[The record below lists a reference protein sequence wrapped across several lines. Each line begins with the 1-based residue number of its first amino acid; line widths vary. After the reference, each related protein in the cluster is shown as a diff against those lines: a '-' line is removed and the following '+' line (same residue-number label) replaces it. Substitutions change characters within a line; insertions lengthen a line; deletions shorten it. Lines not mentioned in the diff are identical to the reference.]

1 MNSDSGKNSGDGV
14 TFLSDLLSCQSVN
27 PLSLRLH
34 VQGRRL
40 FDNIRHRH
48 AQELLSR
55 ILTDLDQLLAELD
68 ASQLERVSSFLTD
81 VPSEESAFQDFVGRL
96 FGNASESGSIL
107 SVLQCLRDVTG
118 GSPAFAR
125 LESDWTLLSQLTSN
139 GSVEG
144 YVSVAESDPAC
155 SKDVI
160 NDHRS
165 RIDAVSK
172 SESVAYTAFRRSD
185 FRQVRLRN
193 FVKIHQVGQGA
204 YGDVWLAEDIVNQT
218 PVALKKLKLNE
229 DREGFP
235 KSAIREIVLLNTLKH
250 RNIVNLL
257 GIAHSQSDVDSG
269 KDHVWMVF
277 EYLPFDLSGY
287 IEALRDPTEKREKL
301 TKPLMWLSIGEIK
314 SIMRQLLRAVY
325 FCHRNNVL
333 HRDLKTANLL
343 MDHDGTI
350 KLADFGLA
358 RVCPTGKG
366 ILTNRVV
373 TLWYRPPELLLGSE
387 NYDSGVDMWSVG
399 CIMAELVCGT
409 HIFAADKEP
418 VILKLIAERLG
429 LPSDADIKF
438 LKTLPLWNEPLANP
452 LHPDRQS
459 AVVPRK
465 KEFEKTFKVTNE
477 LGDEGWDLLRQ
488 LFAWNPANRISARKA
503 LQHPWFSVQPL
514 PSGLVSRANVKV
526 AHSYMT
532 KNQRKR
538 ESQKQPLRRTEYVKY
553 ANTGDIRR
561 ALEKQRAN
569 AQEKQG
575 TFKRKQ

>member
-1 MNSDSGKNSGDGV
+1 MDSGCVGDSAEGV
-14 TFLSDLLSCQSVN
+14 SALSSLLSCQSVN

-40 FDNIRHRH
+40 FGSIRHHH
-48 AQELLSR
+48 AQALLSR
-55 ILTDLDQLLAELD
+55 IFRTVDGLVEALDD
-68 ASQLERVSSFLTD
+68 SQLERVSAFLSD
-81 VPSEESAFQDFVGRL
+81 VPSDASSFQSFVRRL
-96 FGNASESGSIL
+96 LGDASESGSIPWL
-107 SVLQCLRDVTG
+107 LQNLHGIDGIESFVA
-118 GSPAFAR
+118 S
-125 LESDWTLLSQLTSN
+125 LESDWALLSQLTSDP
-139 GSVEG
+139 SPDG
-144 YVSVAESDPAC
+144 YAKIARADPECAGA
-155 SKDVI
+155 VLR
-160 NDHRS
+160 DHRS
-165 RIDAVSK
+165 SVGAVSDDDLA
-172 SESVAYTAFRRSD
+172 AYTAFSQSD

-204 YGDVWLAEDIVNQT
+204 YGDVWLAEDIVNKV

-257 GIAHSQSDVDSG
+257 GIAHSRSDGESG

-287 IEALRDPTEKREKL
+287 IEALRDPSEKRDKL

-314 SIMRQLLRAVY
+314 SIMHQLLRAVS

-343 MDHDGTI
+343 MKHDGTI

-366 ILTNRVV
+366 MLTNRVV
-373 TLWYRPPELLLGSE
+373 TLWYRPPELLLGSD

-418 VILKLIAERLG
+418 LILKLIAERLG
-429 LPSDADIKF
+429 LPTESDLKF

-452 LHPDRQS
+452 LHPDRQGTI
-459 AVVPRK
+459 VPRK
-465 KEFEKTFKVTNE
+465 KEFEKTFKITNE
-477 LGDEGWDLLRQ
+477 LGDEGWDFMRQ
-488 LFAWNPANRISARKA
+488 LFAWTPGNRISARKA
-503 LQHPWFSVQPL
+503 LQHPWFSVEPL
-514 PSGLVSRANVKV
+514 PSGLISRANVKA
-526 AHSYMT
+526 AHSFMT

-538 ESQKQPLRRTEYVKY
+538 ESQKQPLKRHEYVKY
-553 ANTGDIRR
+553 ANTGHIRK

-569 AQEKQG
+569 AQEKQAALNAK
-575 TFKRKQ
+575 T

>member
-1 MNSDSGKNSGDGV
+1 MDSDASNGTDDNTAS
-14 TFLSDLLSCQSVN
+14 LSALLSCQSVN

-40 FDNIRHRH
+40 FGSIRRHH
-48 AQELLSR
+48 AQKILSR
-55 ILTDLDQLLAELD
+55 ILTELD
-68 ASQLERVSSFLTD
+68 NLVDELDDAELERVSSFLENIPSD
-81 VPSEESAFQDFVGRL
+81 VAAFQDFVRKLAAG
-96 FGNASESGSIL
+96 ASESGSIAALLEHL
-107 SVLQCLRDVTG
+107 SG
-118 GSPAFAR
+118 IKAGSVALTR
-125 LESDWTLLSQLTSN
+125 LESDWALLSQLTMDPSVSN
-139 GSVEG
+139 
-144 YVSVAESDPAC
+144 YVKVARADPESSMEVLKQC
-155 SKDVI
+155 
-160 NDHRS
+160 RS
-165 RIDAVSK
+165 QIGPI
-172 SESVAYTAFRRSD
+172 SEDDCAAYSALCQSE

-204 YGDVWLAEDIVNQT
+204 YGDVWLAEDIVNKV

-257 GIAHSQSDVDSG
+257 GIAHSQSQCDSG

-287 IEALRDPTEKREKL
+287 IEALRDPTEKRDKL

-314 SIMRQLLRAVY
+314 SIMCQLLRAVA

-343 MDHDGTI
+343 MKHDGTI

-366 ILTNRVV
+366 MLTNRVV
-373 TLWYRPPELLLGSE
+373 TLWYRPPELLLGSD

-418 VILKLIAERLG
+418 LILKLIVERLG
-429 LPSDADIKF
+429 LPSESDLKF
-438 LKTLPLWNEPLANP
+438 LRTLPLWNEPLVNP
-452 LHPDRQS
+452 LHPDRHGS
-459 AVVPRK
+459 IMTRK
-465 KEFEKTFKVTNE
+465 KDFEKTFKVTNE

-488 LFAWNPANRISARKA
+488 LFAWSPGNRITASKA
-503 LQHPWFSVQPL
+503 LQHPWFTAEPL
-514 PSGLVSRANVKV
+514 PSGLISRANVKA
-526 AHSYMT
+526 AHSFMT

-538 ESQKQPLRRTEYVKY
+538 ESQKQPLKRPEYFKY
-553 ANTGDIRR
+553 ANTGHIRR
-561 ALEKQRAN
+561 TLEKQRAN
-569 AQEKQG
+569 AQDKQA
-575 TFKRKQ
+575 TFTTHN